1 VNKYLLSL
9 LLLAP
14 LTSVIA
20 QESNEKEEEAAVE
33 EVVVTGIRS
42 SLKNAIDIKRKNV
55 GVVDAITA
63 EDIGKFPDGNLAE
76 SLSRIVGVAI
86 DRSNVEGSKVAV
98 RGLGPEFNLVTLNG
112 RQMPTVPGT
121 YGGGRSFDFG
131 DISSHGVSAVEVYKS
146 ANAALPTGGIGAT
159 INMVT
164 TKPLE
169 VGKTVGSFAVK
180 AMIDTENEQGDEVT
194 PEVDFVFSTI
204 GEDFN
209 GGSWGLSFSG
219 THQVRHNREEG
230 TNEITWNPST
240 VENYLPPEAVITS
253 TNEREDNAFF
263 YPRNLVYKHK
273 DNERVRNNFQTAFQ
287 YELGRVRTTVDYTY
301 SNVDFASTGVENGAW
316 FSGWNAR
323 NVTINENGAVI
334 YSDDVGQAG
343 KGREF
348 FNNILWAGS
357 VNRNN
362 SLGLNIDFQVNEDLN
377 LTFDMHDSSATIKS
391 YGNSIMFSNAR
402 WSSAGSRTDGT
413 GPFGPVG
420 GARMGTA
427 TFDFTGMIP
436 ILDYT
441 AFDENDMQNGI
452 TTPRELVASDLAPV
466 EALMAYQDKR
476 TFVDQVPLLGTWASN
491 PGLFHDS

>member
-1 VNKYLLSL
+1 MNKYLLSL

-14 LTSVIA
+14 LTTVVA

-131 DISSHGVSAVEVYKS
+131 DISSNGVSAVEVYKS

-194 PEVDFVFSTI
+194 PELDFVFSTI
-204 GEDFN
+204 GEDYN
-209 GGSWGLSFSG
+209 GG
-219 THQVRHNREEG
+219 
-230 TNEITWNPST
+230 
-240 VENYLPPEAVITS
+240 
-253 TNEREDNAFF
+253 
-263 YPRNLVYKHK
+263 
-273 DNERVRNNFQTAFQ
+273 
-287 YELGRVRTTVDYTY
+287 
-301 SNVDFASTGVENGAW
+301 
-316 FSGWNAR
+316 
-323 NVTINENGAVI
+323 
-334 YSDDVGQAG
+334 
-343 KGREF
+343 
-348 FNNILWAGS
+348 
-357 VNRNN
+357 
-362 SLGLNIDFQVNEDLN
+362 
-377 LTFDMHDSSATIKS
+377 
-391 YGNSIMFSNAR
+391 
-402 WSSAGSRTDGT
+402 
-413 GPFGPVG
+413 
-420 GARMGTA
+420 
-427 TFDFTGMIP
+427 
-436 ILDYT
+436 
-441 AFDENDMQNGI
+441 
-452 TTPRELVASDLAPV
+452 
-466 EALMAYQDKR
+466 
-476 TFVDQVPLLGTWASN
+476 
-491 PGLFHDS
+491 

>member
-1 VNKYLLSL
+1 MNKYLLSL

-14 LTSVIA
+14 LTTVIA

-169 VGKTVGSFAVK
+169 VGKTVGSFAV
-180 AMIDTENEQGDEVT
+180 
-194 PEVDFVFSTI
+194 
-204 GEDFN
+204 
-209 GGSWGLSFSG
+209 
-219 THQVRHNREEG
+219 
-230 TNEITWNPST
+230 
-240 VENYLPPEAVITS
+240 
-253 TNEREDNAFF
+253 
-263 YPRNLVYKHK
+263 RN
-273 DNERVRNNFQTAFQ
+273 
-287 YELGRVRTTVDYTY
+287 
-301 SNVDFASTGVENGAW
+301 SN
-316 FSGWNAR
+316 
-323 NVTINENGAVI
+323 
-334 YSDDVGQAG
+334 
-343 KGREF
+343 
-348 FNNILWAGS
+348 
-357 VNRNN
+357 
-362 SLGLNIDFQVNEDLN
+362 
-377 LTFDMHDSSATIKS
+377 
-391 YGNSIMFSNAR
+391 
-402 WSSAGSRTDGT
+402 
-413 GPFGPVG
+413 
-420 GARMGTA
+420 
-427 TFDFTGMIP
+427 
-436 ILDYT
+436 
-441 AFDENDMQNGI
+441 
-452 TTPRELVASDLAPV
+452 
-466 EALMAYQDKR
+466 
-476 TFVDQVPLLGTWASN
+476 
-491 PGLFHDS
+491 